1 MRSLNHT
8 LSGSTLSLVL
18 RQMEPATRLRLLLLL
33 LALCV
38 LACLLGIY
46 SVPDVIATGRTYLA
60 AVQPS
65 LVT

>member
-1 MRSLNHT
+1 MRSPTTHILPLN
-8 LSGSTLSLVL
+8 V
-18 RQMEPATRLRLLLLL
+18 RQLAPAARLRLILLI

-60 AVQPS
+60 AVLPS

>member
-1 MRSLNHT
+1 MRSPTHILRLN
-8 LSGSTLSLVL
+8 V
-18 RQMEPATRLRLLLLL
+18 RQLAPAARLRLILLI

-60 AVQPS
+60 AVQHVLIP
-65 LVT
+65 